1 MFELEVDV
9 QPAAMIKVVGVGGA
23 GGNAVNRM
31 IASGLRGVEF
41 HIANTDIQALTGS
54 MAERKLQIGPN
65 LTKGLGSGGDPMVG
79 RRAAEEDE
87 QAIADLLDGADMVFI
102 TAGMGGGTGTG
113 AAPVV
118 ARVARQMGALTVA
131 VVSRPFTFE
140 GRRRGRQAEDG
151 LSELRA
157 EVDTLIVIPNER
169 LLHVVG
175 KDTPLTEAFAVAD
188 EVLLK
193 ATKGISDLVT
203 VPGLVNLDFADVKSI
218 MAAQGNALMGTGRAA
233 GPDRAVQAAH
243 QAVSSPLLEDVSV
256 AGAQGVLLNIT
267 GGRDL
272 TLHEVNEASNVV
284 MEAAGEDANVIFG
297 AVIDPTLDGEIVIT
311 VIATGFGP
319 TDHRNRL
326 DTAARLDRV
335 GVRPAPVPA
344 PLVNS
349 IPGASSLRPATT
361 AAQPAAAAS
370 TVATAASHGF
380 GTPRPVE
387 RATPDESLAE
397 VSLEQ
402 LKRPSMWRPGEKTL
416 RKPTRIG
423 DRDDIDM
430 PAFMRK
436 QRG

>member
-1 MFELEVDV
+1 MFELEVDI
-9 QPAAMIKVVGVGGA
+9 QPSAMIKVVGVGGA

-54 MAERKLQIGPN
+54 MAQRKLQIGPS

-87 QAIADLLDGADMVFI
+87 QAIADMLEGADMVFI

-131 VVSRPFTFE
+131 VVSRPFDFE
-140 GRRRGRQAEDG
+140 GRRRGRQADDG
-151 LSELRA
+151 LAELRA
-157 EVDTLIVIPNER
+157 EVDTLIVIPNQR

-218 MAAQGNALMGTGRAA
+218 MASQGNALMGTGRAS
-233 GPDRAVQAAH
+233 GPDRAVTAAH

-272 TLHEVNEASNVV
+272 TLHEVNEASSVV
-284 MEAAGEDANVIFG
+284 MEAAGADANVIFG

-319 TDHRNRL
+319 GDAKAHHAHASRVERPAARVPAFAASGREPALATAGATHAYATADDAPAATVAPDEEAIELSSEETRRPSIWRKAETTLRRPGRL
-326 DTAARLDRV
+326 DGRDNYD
-335 GVRPAPVPA
+335 VPA
-344 PLVNS
+344 FL
-349 IPGASSLRPATT
+349 
-361 AAQPAAAAS
+361 
-370 TVATAASHGF
+370 
-380 GTPRPVE
+380 
-387 RATPDESLAE
+387 
-397 VSLEQ
+397 
-402 LKRPSMWRPGEKTL
+402 
-416 RKPTRIG
+416 
-423 DRDDIDM
+423 
-430 PAFMRK
+430 RK